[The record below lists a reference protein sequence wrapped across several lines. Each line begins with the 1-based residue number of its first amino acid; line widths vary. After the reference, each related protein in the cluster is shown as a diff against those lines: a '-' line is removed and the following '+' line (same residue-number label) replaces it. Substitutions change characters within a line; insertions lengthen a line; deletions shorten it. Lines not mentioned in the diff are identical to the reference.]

1 MCSSDL
7 TFPASGPVRTEIIGK
22 ETPEKKESAE
32 RVEADMNYQLTDVM
46 TEYRPE
52 HERMLW
58 GLGMS
63 GNAFKK
69 VYYDPSFERQVSIFI
84 PAEDLVVPYG
94 ASNLQT
100 AERVTHVMRKTE
112 NELRRMQVAGF
123 YRDVDL
129 GDPMN
134 TFDEVEKKIAEKMG
148 FNATSDDRYKILEMQ
163 VDLDLPGYEDE
174 DGLALPYIVTIEKST
189 GQVLAIRRNWRPED
203 ETKQK
208 RSHFVH

>member
-1 MCSSDL
+1 MTGVQTCALPILLGMTIEERAEPWEGACGVYHPLLSEALVKFQSETMMQ
-7 TFPASGPVRTEIIGK
+7 TFPASGPVRTEIVGR

-94 ASNLQT
+94 AS
-100 AERVTHVMRKTE
+100 K
-112 NELRRMQVAGF
+112 
-123 YRDVDL
+123 
-129 GDPMN
+129 
-134 TFDEVEKKIAEKMG
+134 
-148 FNATSDDRYKILEMQ
+148 DR
-163 VDLDLPGYEDE
+163 
-174 DGLALPYIVTIEKST
+174 KST
-189 GQVLAIRRNWRPED
+189 RLNS
-203 ETKQK
+203 
-208 RSHFVH
+208 SHIPLSRMPSSA